1 MANEIKAVLFDCVS
15 IQIPLPQMLETNNL
29 QSLGNEFSLF
39 FISINPK
46 KIDCKFSTCS
56 PL

>member
-39 FISINPK
+39 FISINPNK
-46 KIDCKFSTCS
+46 N
-56 PL
+56 